1 MLSVHCMA
9 AQQSDVPLNIY
20 VSSLYLNMWIAAPV
34 HQNAVKML
42 ESMQAQKVAS
52 VGDVHVCIFNAM

>member
-9 AQQSDVPLNIY
+9 AQQADVPLNVY

-34 HQNAVKML
+34 HQYAVKML
-42 ESMQAQKVAS
+42 ESMQAQNVAS
-52 VGDVHVCIFNAM
+52 VGDVHVCISNGM